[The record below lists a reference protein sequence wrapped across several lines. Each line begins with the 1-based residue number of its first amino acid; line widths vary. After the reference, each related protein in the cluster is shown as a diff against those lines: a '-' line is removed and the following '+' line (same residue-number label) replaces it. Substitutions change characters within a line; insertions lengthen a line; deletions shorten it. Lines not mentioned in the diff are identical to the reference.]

1 MFCRNE
7 RAQET
12 PDSEVFINF
21 PSLISAR
28 LAIFQECKCIKMFNQ
43 GCWTVIP
50 RAPGGGRGRRVWG
63 AQTLCGGV
71 SAKAVG
77 KRHVKGSHNITSH
90 FSLYH
95 ASLPYSYKIKE
106 VFSVISPGS

>member
-12 PDSEVFINF
+12 PDSGVFISF
-21 PSLISAR
+21 HSLISAR
-28 LAIFQECKCIKMFNQ
+28 LATFQECKHIKMFNQ
-43 GCWTVIP
+43 GRWTVTP
-50 RAPGGGRGRRVWG
+50 RGPGGGRGRQVWG

-77 KRHVKGSHNITSH
+77 KRHMKGSHNITSH
-90 FSLYH
+90 FSVYH
-95 ASLPYSYKIKE
+95 ASPLYSYKIKE